1 MATLSREQIA
11 DLLRSIERYNPG
23 NLTDF
28 AKYIKATCEDQSYD
42 IEAYLA
48 VLKLYQFNPVQVK
61 LDVETTRTILLKA
74 LTALPKNDFSL
85 CLYLLPESSHRDPA
99 IATLI
104 ELYKS
109 LDTCFFQEV
118 WDFLKIEK
126 DLLKCKVLVDGPD
139 GSPTHVPVEIVGW
152 VDSIRQYI
160 AHVITATYQ
169 VVDVKVASAMLG
181 GLAGAEL
188 KAFAEKQGWQMAEG
202 NKIFVAHQEERVKSK
217 SIVESIRFESL
228 VPIMAKMSQ

>member
-1 MATLSREQIA
+1 MFDGCGGSLTSLKIPVSCLQNDSFESSDGTSQ
-11 DLLRSIERYNPG
+11 ER
-23 NLTDF
+23 LF
-28 AKYIKATCEDQSYD
+28 
-42 IEAYLA
+42 
-48 VLKLYQFNPVQVK
+48 
-61 LDVETTRTILLKA
+61 
-74 LTALPKNDFSL
+74 ALPVLAPRIQPQGETDAYQGVFSL
-85 CLYLLPESSHRDPA
+85 HRTGLTVDPLQDPA

-188 KAFAEKQGWQMAEG
+188 KAFAEKQGWQVRDCSAVVVFAVFRLNLLLWVDG
-202 NKIFVAHQEERVKSK
+202 
-217 SIVESIRFESL
+217 
-228 VPIMAKMSQ
+228 